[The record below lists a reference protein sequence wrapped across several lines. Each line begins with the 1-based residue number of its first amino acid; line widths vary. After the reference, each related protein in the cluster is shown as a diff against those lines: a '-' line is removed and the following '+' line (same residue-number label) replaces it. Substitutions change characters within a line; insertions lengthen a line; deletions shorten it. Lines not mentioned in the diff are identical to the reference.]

1 MGIKYRGGVG
11 PSEKYSSMMNTF
23 QQMANENNLQLES
36 PAETHR
42 LSLISPVKDLS
53 PEEEKD
59 LKDELR
65 NLRRK
70 SMKELKGGKRRR
82 RRKTNKRRNKK
93 KKSKKRASKTRRR

>member
-1 MGIKYRGGVG
+1 MGIKYRGGIG

-23 QQMANENNLQLES
+23 EQMANENNLELES

-53 PEEEKD
+53 PKEEKD
-59 LKDELR
+59 LKGELR
-65 NLRRK
+65 KLRRK

-82 RRKTNKRRNKK
+82 RRKTY
-93 KKSKKRASKTRRR
+93 KKRKSRKQASKTRRR